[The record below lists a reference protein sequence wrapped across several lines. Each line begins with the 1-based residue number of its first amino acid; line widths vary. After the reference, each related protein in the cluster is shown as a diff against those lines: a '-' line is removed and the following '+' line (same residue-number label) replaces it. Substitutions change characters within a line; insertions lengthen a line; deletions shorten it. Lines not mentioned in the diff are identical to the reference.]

1 MPPSKVLADSRAV
14 PTRGNIEPAIAQR
27 DNSIV
32 VTNDDELENP
42 KMLTLFLDF
51 MLKTDLG
58 QEGGLV
64 PLTSSRFQ
72 RLSRLVEG
80 VVIDD

>member
-1 MPPSKVLADSRAV
+1 MQQNPKTPRQPCYATIVRYPKSNSCSK
-14 PTRGNIEPAIAQR
+14 
-27 DNSIV
+27 
-32 VTNDDELENP
+32 LENP
-42 KMLTLFLDF
+42 KLLKLFLDS

-64 PLTSSRFQ
+64 PLTSTRFQ

>member
-1 MPPSKVLADSRAV
+1 MNRSEHLGCRA
-14 PTRGNIEPAIAQR
+14 P
-27 DNSIV
+27 
-32 VTNDDELENP
+32 NDDELENP
-42 KMLTLFLDF
+42 KLLKLFLDS

-58 QEGGLV
+58 QEGCLV
-64 PLTSSRFQ
+64 PLTSTRFQ

>member
-1 MPPSKVLADSRAV
+1 MQQNPKTPLQLCYTTIVRYPKSNSRSK
-14 PTRGNIEPAIAQR
+14 
-27 DNSIV
+27 
-32 VTNDDELENP
+32 LENP
-42 KMLTLFLDF
+42 KLLKLFLDS

-64 PLTSSRFQ
+64 PLTSTRFQ
-72 RLSRLVEG
+72 RLSKLVKG

>member
-1 MPPSKVLADSRAV
+1 MPPSEVLVDSRAV
-14 PTRGNIEPAIAQR
+14 PTGGSMEFALAQR

-42 KMLTLFLDF
+42 KILALFLDF
-51 MLKTDLG
+51 MLKTGLE